1 MTQRDAIVALL
12 VLAALAGAAAL
23 LEVRRPRN
31 VVSGSAR
38 VIDGDSLRVDHQVIR
53 LAGLDAPELH
63 QTCQRA
69 GRPYPCGEVAR
80 AELRRMTG
88 NAIVTCDILGR
99 DRYRRRL
106 GRCSVDGEDIGAS
119 LVSRG
124 FAVAYGRYADEEKQ
138 ARRAGAGLWAGTF
151 EAPSEWRKSHP
162 STRR

>member
-1 MTQRDAIVALL
+1 MTRRDAIVALF

-38 VIDGDSLRVDHQVIR
+38 VIDADSLRVDGQEIR
-53 LAGLDAPELH
+53 LVGLDSPELH
-63 QTCQRA
+63 QPCHRA
-69 GRPYPCGEVAR
+69 DRPYPCGEVAR

-88 NAIVTCDILGR
+88 NAVATCDILGR

-124 FAVAYGRYADEEKQ
+124 FAVAYGRYVTEEKQ
-138 ARRAGAGLWAGTF
+138 ARRAGAGLWAGIF

-162 STRR
+162 SAQR